1 MRMRRPALLGLLFL
15 ALGSFGW
22 PQMGSAAQIELYG
35 ASIRSAGLAG
45 GGWALEDGGASLAVQ
60 PAALGLG
67 EGDQFRLH
75 YLGGR
80 VWMDPV
86 SGVTLQ
92 EGYEDQ
98 APRVTV
104 QPQVISA
111 DFVKGIGPWFRAGV
125 HVNLPL
131 PWLYSHETKDPW
143 VPYSM
148 RWQNRVS
155 RSMATVG
162 FSGRIPIRGVKPEKD
177 PFAGGLWL
185 GAAFSIR
192 PRGVIDVRLDLEG
205 VSNSEGDAVEAL
217 LSEVVLAAKY
227 MVRPQ
232 LSLLFDFGAVD
243 ARLSGLRFGAS
254 YFAEATTDIS
264 PIRLDVAVLGL
275 GEVNAVF
282 ALVERLQA
290 DVALGLS
297 DFYDPHQVHLSLAL
311 ERPRFALT
319 GDVKVALWSQMVPSY
334 GRIADEEGSELLVE
348 FGSDLVEVFPVVS
361 GRYFDE
367 TAFRDT
373 VEATLG
379 AEGRIPLPQAKA
391 PGTELRIRG
400 GLRYMQGIVVPNEG
414 PMASIDGDTL
424 SVGLGVGA
432 VIGLNHSNERLGPV
446 KVDWALQGI
455 RLFGHALPK
464 SGEELS
470 GAGQV
475 PVEWSDDA
483 EWTGGWALVSG
494 VSVGLGF

>member
-1 MRMRRPALLGLLFL
+1 
-15 ALGSFGW
+15 
-22 PQMGSAAQIELYG
+22 
-35 ASIRSAGLAG
+35 
-45 GGWALEDGGASLAVQ
+45 
-60 PAALGLG
+60 
-67 EGDQFRLH
+67 
-75 YLGGR
+75 
-80 VWMDPV
+80 
-86 SGVTLQ
+86 
-92 EGYEDQ
+92 
-98 APRVTV
+98 
-104 QPQVISA
+104 
-111 DFVKGIGPWFRAGV
+111 
-125 HVNLPL
+125 
-131 PWLYSHETKDPW
+131 
-143 VPYSM
+143 
-148 RWQNRVS
+148 
-155 RSMATVG
+155 MATVG
-162 FSGRIPIRGVKPEKD
+162 FSGRIPIRGVKTEND

-232 LSLLFDFGAVD
+232 LSLLFDFGAID
-243 ARLSGLRFGAS
+243 ARLSGFRFGAS

-311 ERPRFALT
+311 ERPRFAIT

-334 GRIADEEGSELLVE
+334 GRIADAEGSELLVE

-373 VEATLG
+373 VEATFG
-379 AEGRIPLPQAKA
+379 AEGRIPLPKAKA
-391 PGTELRIRG
+391 SGTELRIRG

-432 VIGLNHSNERLGPV
+432 VIGLKHANERLGPV

-464 SGEELS
+464 SAEALS

-475 PVEWSDDA
+475 PVEWSEDA
-483 EWTGGWALVSG
+483 EWTGGWGLVSG